1 MVRMSR
7 VAVVTGAN
15 QGLGFA
21 LAEGL
26 AQRMAADGIVYL
38 TGRSGDRLRDAAT
51 RLTAPVADVHTHVLD
66 VRDGA
71 AVAAFADELRDRHG
85 GVNIVFSNAAARLT
99 PEAPWS
105 ELPTIG
111 ISSFT
116 QRPASAISRFASL
129 RATAN
134 GSRDLE
140 REAAVQGS
148 PHAP

>member
-71 AVAAFADELRDRHG
+71 AVAAFADELRGPSRRGRH
-85 GVNIVFSNAAARLT
+85 RL
-99 PEAPWS
+99 
-105 ELPTIG
+105 L
-111 ISSFT
+111 
-116 QRPASAISRFASL
+116 QRRRPADPGSAV
-129 RATAN
+129 
-134 GSRDLE
+134 G
-140 REAAVQGS
+140 
-148 PHAP
+148 